1 MENFWENVT
10 VLDAIKNIQI
20 HGRRSKYWHVGVW
33 KKLIPTFLD
42 NFEVFKTS
50 VEEVTAHLAKAAA
63 RVFEDWLQIC

>member
-20 HGRRSKYWHVGVW
+20 HGRRSKYRHVGVW
-33 KKLIPTFLD
+33 KQLISTFLD

-50 VEEVTAHLAKAAA
+50 VEEVTAHLAKSAA
-63 RVFEDWLQIC
+63 RVFED